1 MAIWFDMEGE
11 SYVSDEMLHE
21 EAFLYSKLNV

>member
-11 SYVSDEMLHE
+11 SYGSDEMLHV